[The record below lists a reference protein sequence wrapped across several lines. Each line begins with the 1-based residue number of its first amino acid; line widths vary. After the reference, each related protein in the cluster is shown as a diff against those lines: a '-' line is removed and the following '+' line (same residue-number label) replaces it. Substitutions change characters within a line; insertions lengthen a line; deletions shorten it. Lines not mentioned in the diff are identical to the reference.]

1 LPPGPEPAM
10 NSVEKRL
17 KATVNRDSDRFFD
30 SQPLNLAPQGVFVY
44 PQFAGC
50 DDLSPPVA
58 LQGCLDGTLLER
70 PESGV

>member
-1 LPPGPEPAM
+1 M

-17 KATVNRDSDRFFD
+17 KATVNRSSARFFD

-58 LQGCLDGTLLER
+58 LQGCLDGTFFDWH
-70 PESGV
+70 ESGV